1 MGKKED
7 VVKKGILLGVGIAA
21 YAEEKAEQLAR
32 ELVKKGHVNKA
43 EGKRFARSVYQEVRR
58 SGQRIN
64 AVVQSE
70 LHRMLQT
77 SSKKKRK

>member
-7 VVKKGILLGVGIAA
+7 VVKKGILLGVGMAA
-21 YAEEKAEQLAR
+21 YAEEKVEQLAK
-32 ELVKKGHVNKA
+32 ELVKKGQVNKA

-64 AVVQSE
+64 AVVQNE
-70 LHRMLQT
+70 LRRVLKA
-77 SSKKKRK
+77 SSKKKKR